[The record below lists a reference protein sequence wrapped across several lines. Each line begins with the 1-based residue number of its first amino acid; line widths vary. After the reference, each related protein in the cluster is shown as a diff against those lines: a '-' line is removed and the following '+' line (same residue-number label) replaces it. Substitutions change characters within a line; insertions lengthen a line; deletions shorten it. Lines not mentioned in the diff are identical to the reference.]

1 MRRQIDEGDR
11 SHELLQNLDDIAS
24 ELQHAE
30 ISKKYQESFT
40 PSLTVDGRRTQIG
53 LLFLDPQLLPRDNS
67 CCVSFRLP
75 LISSYQCR
83 HFSLVCVHTH
93 KQTLQLP
100 RDLLTR
106 ARREQN
112 GYPQYCDGHWR
123 EDFYLAEELYIIDPK
138 KMQPHMKRM
147 HIRRLST
154 ADKRKRLK
162 PLATRL
168 NNQGFIARP
177 AQILSCCH
185 LSFFPV
191 FLALFAWH
199 WIAELIS
206 IALIQYKHVCYV

>member
-1 MRRQIDEGDR
+1 MMSIVADVNFH
-11 SHELLQNLDDIAS
+11 SNSFHFNIA
-24 ELQHAE
+24 
-30 ISKKYQESFT
+30 T
-40 PSLTVDGRRTQIG
+40 
-53 LLFLDPQLLPRDNS
+53 NS

-138 KMQPHMKRM
+138 KMQQHMKRM
-147 HIRRLST
+147 DIRRLST
-154 ADKRKRLK
+154 ADKRKKLK
-162 PLATRL
+162 NLATRL

-177 AQILSCCH
+177 AQVLSCCP

-191 FLALFAWH
+191 FLAVRCLDCRANLH
-199 WIAELIS
+199 SANS
-206 IALIQYKHVCYV
+206 V